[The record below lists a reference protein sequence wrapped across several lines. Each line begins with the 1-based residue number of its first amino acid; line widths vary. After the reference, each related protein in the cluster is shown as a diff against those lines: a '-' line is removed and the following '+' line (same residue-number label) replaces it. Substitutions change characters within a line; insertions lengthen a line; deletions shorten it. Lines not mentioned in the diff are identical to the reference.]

1 MLSFDRDTAHIV
13 LVIACIVG
21 TLYLYREFNKIK
33 DDMKKA
39 HNTFVSSVIEQL
51 QPPPSPPPSPPPV
64 QKTVKTGEIE
74 EVVESSE

>member
-21 TLYLYREFNKIK
+21 TLYLYREFNKAK

-51 QPPPSPPPSPPPV
+51 QPPPPPV

>member
-21 TLYLYREFNKIK
+21 TLYLYREFNKTK

-51 QPPPSPPPSPPPV
+51 QPSPPPAPSI

>member
-21 TLYLYREFNKIK
+21 TLYLYREFNKAK

-51 QPPPSPPPSPPPV
+51 QPPPPPVPPV

>member
-21 TLYLYREFNKIK
+21 TLYLYREFNKAK

-51 QPPPSPPPSPPPV
+51 QPPPSPPLV
-64 QKTVKTGEIE
+64 QKTIKTGEIE

>member
-21 TLYLYREFNKIK
+21 TLYLYREFNKTK

-39 HNTFVSSVIEQL
+39 HNTFVSSLIEQL
-51 QPPPSPPPSPPPV
+51 QPPPPPAPPV